1 MAEQIIGSSDRPP
14 LVRFER
20 VSKRFGK
27 HAAVEDFTLDIRGNE
42 FFALL
47 GPSGCGKT
55 TLLRMLAG
63 FETPDLG
70 RILLDGEDIGALP
83 PHKRPVNMMFQSYAL
98 FPHLSVADN
107 VAFGLKQEKLPR
119 KEMRMRVFD
128 MLCMVKM
135 ENFSIRKPHQLSGGQ
150 RQRVALARALVK
162 RPKVFLLDE
171 PLAALDKKLRTQT
184 QFELRELQ
192 RKLHVTFVIVTHD
205 QEEAITMAD
214 RIAVMK
220 EGALAQVASP
230 RDIYEHP
237 ASRWVAEF
245 IGEVNLLEGVVSAV
259 DGQATEVETAAA
271 GTLRV
276 NHGNSA
282 HRGDR
287 VAVAIRPEKIAIA
300 RADGAASGVNAAS
313 GVLLDINY
321 FGDISVYK
329 IKLDGAGTMR
339 VASANVT
346 RAGEPV
352 AKTGERVTLSWSPDA
367 AWVLT
372 Q

>member
-1 MAEQIIGSSDRPP
+1 MAEKITGSSDSP
-14 LVRFER
+14 LVRFES

-27 HAAVEDFTLDIRGNE
+27 HVAVENFTLDIRGNE

-63 FETPDLG
+63 FETPDEG

-83 PHKRPVNMMFQSYAL
+83 PHQRPVNMMFQSYAL

-107 VAFGLKQEKLPR
+107 VAFGLKQEKLR
-119 KEMRMRVFD
+119 RNDLHMRVYD

-135 ENFSIRKPHQLSGGQ
+135 EDFSIRKPHQLSGGQ

-184 QFELRELQ
+184 QFELRQLQ
-192 RKLHVTFVIVTHD
+192 KKLGITFVIVTHD

-220 EGALAQVASP
+220 EGGLAQVASP

-245 IGEVNLLEGVVSAV
+245 IGEVNLIEGAVSSV
-259 DGQATEVETAAA
+259 DAQTTEVETAAA
-271 GTLRV
+271 GTLRI
-276 NHGNSA
+276 NHGNAA

-287 VAVAIRPEKIAIA
+287 VSVAIRPEKIAIA
-300 RADGAASGVNAAS
+300 RADGTAQSGNTAS
-313 GVLLDINY
+313 GVLLETRY

-329 IKLDGAGTMR
+329 VKLDGAGTMR
-339 VASANVT
+339 VASANIS

-352 AKTGERVTLSWSPDA
+352 AQTGERVTLTWSADA